1 MTREQQREAPGL
13 VESRYQTWECS
24 ASVSWNSHY
33 WSQQEVKSDVSRLF
47 LSFEKE
53 TVGEEAAEDNRKGR
67 QRQNMAARP
76 SVQKVHALSFNVS
89 LLRCVENHWKCQRQ
103 HLYTIFPNK
112 VQPKTCYLC
121 VHVSVQEI
129 HKWYPLQRG
138 ATMIDQPIDPTWPQ
152 NNMSPFS
159 TISSRICL
167 LRISCYFGWVFSPQN
182 VRFHCRSSWS
192 ILGQEPHRN
201 SSSRLALSMV
211 NTSWWH
217 HKLQCCVL
225 VVRHFWQRKQHQ
237 GRRLTRKELKWVRW
251 FPIAPWN
258 LQSPNVVILIK

>member
-53 TVGEEAAEDNRKGR
+53 PVGEEAAEDNRKGR

-103 HLYTIFPNK
+103 HLYTIFPNLESK
-112 VQPKTCYLC
+112 LKFSLKHVIC
-121 VHVSVQEI
+121 VC
-129 HKWYPLQRG
+129 
-138 ATMIDQPIDPTWPQ
+138 M
-152 NNMSPFS
+152 
-159 TISSRICL
+159 CL
-167 LRISCYFGWVFSPQN
+167 
-182 VRFHCRSSWS
+182 CRSARVIPITKGSNNDRPTNRPN
-192 ILGQEPHRN
+192 L
-201 SSSRLALSMV
+201 
-211 NTSWWH
+211 TT
-217 HKLQCCVL
+217 
-225 VVRHFWQRKQHQ
+225 KQHEPLFYNISKNLSTQ
-237 GRRLTRKELKWVRW
+237 DFLLFWEGFLPLKMCVSTAGVPGKSWGRNLTGTVPLVWPSRWSRPHDDITSCNAAYLLCDIFNKE
-251 FPIAPWN
+251 N
-258 LQSPNVVILIK
+258 SIKEGG